1 MQLGLSVGVNAPG
14 GVAAPSL
21 PAIVLGA
28 APVISGDE
36 TLSGAL
42 TLQPVQVAA
51 PADAVVTRQ
60 WLRDSVPIPG
70 ETGSTYQKTL
80 ADSGADIRVLVRY
93 FRAGYAPLFAYSN
106 TISVITGDWL
116 LNGLIIL
123 NVPGVPSPPAVTA
136 SIIEV

>member
-42 TLQPVQVAA
+42 TLQVAA
-51 PADAVVTRQ
+51 PADTVVTRQ
-60 WLRDSVPIPG
+60 WLRDSVPIQG
-70 ETGSTYQKTL
+70 QTGSTYQKTL
-80 ADSGADIRVLVRY
+80 ADSGADIRVLVRC